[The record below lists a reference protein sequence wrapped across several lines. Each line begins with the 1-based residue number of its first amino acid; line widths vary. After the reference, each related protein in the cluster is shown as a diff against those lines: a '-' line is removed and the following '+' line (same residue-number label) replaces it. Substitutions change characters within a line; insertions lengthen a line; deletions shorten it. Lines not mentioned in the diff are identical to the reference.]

1 MSASTMIPE
10 SALVSEDW
18 QLADDDGQKPAS
30 LVVQLRR
37 GAFVFPWF
45 RFVYA
50 EGDNSRV
57 EVVFATHGIQI
68 TGSSLAALLAALA
81 GQRVIRIIEPS
92 ENEAKF
98 SVRGAS
104 TGRYKGPAIHSVTV
118 TKFE

>member
-18 QLADDDGQKPAS
+18 QLADDDSHKPAS
-30 LVVQLRR
+30 LVVQLRS
-37 GAFVFPWF
+37 GALVLPWF

-50 EGDNSRV
+50 EGGNTRL
-57 EVVFATHGIQI
+57 EVVFASHAVQI
-68 TGSSLAALLAALA
+68 SGSGLAALLAALA

-98 SVRGAS
+98 NVR
-104 TGRYKGPAIHSVTV
+104 R
-118 TKFE
+118 